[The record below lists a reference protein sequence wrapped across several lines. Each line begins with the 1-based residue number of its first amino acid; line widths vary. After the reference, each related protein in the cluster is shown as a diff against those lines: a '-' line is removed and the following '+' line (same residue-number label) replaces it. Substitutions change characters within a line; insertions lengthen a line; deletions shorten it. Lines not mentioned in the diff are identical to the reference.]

1 MRLPCM
7 IRQRADMYG
16 GNQEARGEFMKT
28 AAATVRQTK
37 TADKQSFGKYMKQ
50 NIWLYIFLIPGLL
63 FLIIF
68 KYIPM
73 GGIVIAFQDFK
84 VTRGFLGSEWVGL
97 EHFRYL
103 FHSEDFYRVFQN
115 SILISVYR
123 LVWGFPVPIILSL
136 MLNEMRT
143 QKYKRTMQTVLY
155 LPHFISWVV
164 VVGMVTNLLSPS
176 TGIVNHVLA
185 AMGRETI
192 PFMTT
197 PKYFRSILVITDIWK
212 GAGWGT
218 IVYMAAISG
227 IDPSY
232 YEAAIVDGAT
242 RLQRIRYITLP
253 CIASTIVV
261 MLIMRTG
268 AILNNGFEQVYLMQ
282 NALVNEV
289 AEIFETYTYNVGLKE
304 GRFSFATAVGIFQ
317 SIVGCILLFITNFT
331 SKKIG
336 GGGLW

>member
-1 MRLPCM
+1 
-7 IRQRADMYG
+7 
-16 GNQEARGEFMKT
+16 MKT
-28 AAATVRQTK
+28 VETIPRQMKAAG
-37 TADKQSFGKYMKQ
+37 KQSIGKYMKQ
-50 NIWLYIFLIPGLL
+50 NMWLYIFLIPGLL

-73 GGIVIAFQDFK
+73 GGIIIAFQDFK
-84 VTRGFLGSEWVGL
+84 VTRGFFGSEWVGL
-97 EHFRYL
+97 THFNYL
-103 FHSEDFYRVFQN
+103 FQSADFYRVFGN
-115 SILISVYR
+115 SILISLYR
-123 LVWGFPVPIILSL
+123 LIWGFPIPILLSL
-136 MLNEMRT
+136 MLNEMRN

-176 TGIVNHVLA
+176 TGIINHLLQGLGKEA
-185 AMGRETI
+185 I
-192 PFMTT
+192 PFLTT

-261 MLIMRTG
+261 MLILRTG

-282 NALVNEV
+282 NALVSEV
-289 AEIFETYTYNVGLKE
+289 AEIFETYTYTVGLKE

-317 SIVGCILLFITNFT
+317 SVVGCVLLFITNIT

-336 GGGLW
+336 GNGLW

>member
-1 MRLPCM
+1 
-7 IRQRADMYG
+7 
-16 GNQEARGEFMKT
+16 MK
-28 AAATVRQTK
+28 AAVQ
-37 TADKQSFGKYMKQ
+37 KQSFWPYFKQ
-50 NIWLYIFLIPGLL
+50 NYWLYVFLIPGLL
-63 FLIIF
+63 FLFIF

-73 GGIVIAFQDFK
+73 GGIVIAFQDYK
-84 VTRGFLGSEWVGL
+84 VTRGFFGSEWVGL
-97 EHFRYL
+97 EHFQYL
-103 FHSEDFYRVFQN
+103 FQSTDFYRVLRN

-123 LVWGFPVPIILSL
+123 LVWGFPVPILLAL
-136 MLNEMRT
+136 MLNEMRS
-143 QKYKRTMQTVLY
+143 QGYKRTMQTILY

-176 TGIVNHVLA
+176 TGIINILIE
-185 AMGRETI
+185 AMGGQSVSFLTS
-192 PFMTT
+192 

-218 IVYMAAISG
+218 IIYMAAMAG

-232 YEAAIVDGAT
+232 YEAAIIDGAS
-242 RLQRIRYITLP
+242 RLQRIWYITLP

-268 AILNNGFEQVYLMQ
+268 SILNNGFEQVYLMQ
-282 NALVNEV
+282 NALVSEV
-289 AEIFETYTYNVGLKE
+289 AEIFETYTYQVGIKE
-304 GRFSFATAVGIFQ
+304 GRFSFASAVGIFQ
-317 SIVGCILLFITNFT
+317 SVVGCILLFITNFT